1 MLFKKEHKVYSFNP
15 AALTLIFF
23 GCKTDDTMIEEVK
36 QVVRD
41 NEYLRHVKFYKA
53 VMDSNAFK
61 LNFEELD

>member
-15 AALTLIFF
+15 AALTSIFF

-36 QVVRD
+36 R

-53 VMDSNAFK
+53 VMDNNAFK

>member
-1 MLFKKEHKVYSFNP
+1 
-15 AALTLIFF
+15 
-23 GCKTDDTMIEEVK
+23 MIEEVK
-36 QVVRD
+36 LVVRD